1 MGTIGS
7 GRAPVFGIP
16 VVRRLARR
24 MGLAARPGAGP
35 FPPEASAG
43 DTHPPRRRVM
53 IIEDDAIVRLGL
65 QAVLEDRGDEV
76 ILAGSAAE
84 ALARLAEGAAA
95 PDVIVADYRL
105 RAGEMGT
112 DAIRR
117 VRDAVG
123 RAIPGVLLTGEAA
136 CDLRE
141 EAARQ
146 DLLVASKPI
155 GSREL
160 GRVIGLA
167 MAS

>member
-7 GRAPVFGIP
+7 GRAQVFGIP
-16 VVRRLARR
+16 AVRRLARR
-24 MGLAARPGAGP
+24 MGLAAGPAAGP
-35 FPPEASAG
+35 VRHEATVG
-43 DTHPPRRRVM
+43 ETQPPRRRIM

-65 QAVLEDRGDEV
+65 QAVLEDWGDEV

-84 ALARLAEGAAA
+84 ALARLAEGAPA

-105 RAGEMGT
+105 RGGEVGT

-123 RAIPGVLLTGEAA
+123 RAIPGVLLTGEAS

-141 EAARQ
+141 EAALQ

-167 MAS
+167 MAA

>member
-1 MGTIGS
+1 
-7 GRAPVFGIP
+7 
-16 VVRRLARR
+16 
-24 MGLAARPGAGP
+24 
-35 FPPEASAG
+35 
-43 DTHPPRRRVM
+43 M

-65 QAVLEDRGDEV
+65 QAVLEDWGDEV
-76 ILAGSAAE
+76 ILAGSASE
-84 ALARLAEGAAA
+84 ALARLAAGSAA

-105 RAGEMGT
+105 RAGELGT

-123 RAIPGVLLTGEAA
+123 RAIPGVLLTGEAP

-141 EAARQ
+141 EAALQ

-160 GRVIGLA
+160 GRVIGRA
-167 MAS
+167 MAG